1 MWLQFRCFKDN
12 VTIVARRGILN
23 AAFTIKEL
31 RELSKINSLNFKI
44 CLNEEFNEIEVL
56 KKLSR
61 PRKRLTEFMLKT
73 ANSEQIDGNKKKTL
87 NVVFL
92 RTPLEILGLS

>member
-1 MWLQFRCFKDN
+1 MPIDN

-31 RELSKINSLNFKI
+31 RELSKIESINCKI
-44 CLNEEFNEIEVL
+44 SVNEDMNGIEIGELL

-73 ANSEQIDGNKKKTL
+73 SQQANKNTTKTL
-87 NVVFL
+87 NIVFL
-92 RTPLEILGLS
+92 RTPMEILGTFI